1 MSTIIFL
8 SLFLINMSTML
19 IIDLSTMLDLN
30 SCKVEMLIK
39 VFRIRIIK
47 IKVDLLTQTYTING
61 GKKRRLKLILKKEE
75 KYLLSQ
81 IKSNILNKLYYDSVS
96 LDIILNLISP
106 SLTANVI
113 GILYIIFNLSNYWL
127 LSNNEDMYISYY
139 CKPDFDGLNNKIKF
153 DLRVYFTIFDMVYAV
168 ILSFYRRGKYVKQ
181 K

>member
-1 MSTIIFL
+1 M
-8 SLFLINMSTML
+8 
-19 IIDLSTMLDLN
+19 
-30 SCKVEMLIK
+30 
-39 VFRIRIIK
+39 
-47 IKVDLLTQTYTING
+47 
-61 GKKRRLKLILKKEE
+61 
-75 KYLLSQ
+75 
-81 IKSNILNKLYYDSVS
+81 NKLYYDSVS

>member
-30 SCKVEMLIK
+30 SCKVEILIK

-75 KYLLSQ
+75 KYLL
-81 IKSNILNKLYYDSVS
+81 
-96 LDIILNLISP
+96 
-106 SLTANVI
+106 
-113 GILYIIFNLSNYWL
+113 
-127 LSNNEDMYISYY
+127 
-139 CKPDFDGLNNKIKF
+139 
-153 DLRVYFTIFDMVYAV
+153 
-168 ILSFYRRGKYVKQ
+168 
-181 K
+181 